1 MRKHEEATMWTD
13 LFMNLLIIYN
23 QTNRLN
29 PNSDIF
35 NPKCPASALKTSI
48 KLYRHGA
55 SAVGRAQEGFIC
67 NGLKASYS
75 NDHLTHVETQL
86 LKLTGS

>member
-1 MRKHEEATMWTD
+1 MD
-13 LFMNLLIIYN
+13 LLITYN

-48 KLYRHGA
+48 KLQLYRHGA

-67 NGLKASYS
+67 TGLKASYS
-75 NDHLTHVETQL
+75 DEHLTHVETQP
-86 LKLTGS
+86 LKLTGSWF